1 MAPRPYSKHGLN
13 PIRRRVMVDGL
24 EAVDKRSA
32 PARALWSW
40 RRDLV
45 ADLGGEA
52 AVTAQQ
58 RALVEVATRTKLYV
72 DHLDAYLMQQ
82 RSLINRK
89 KKTVLPV
96 LLQRQALA
104 DSLAKYMNML
114 GLERR
119 SKPVPTLDEYLA
131 SSYAPTAARE
141 DSGAPEAPEAK
152 PEAPEGNT
160 GGVEGEK

>member
-1 MAPRPYSKHGLN
+1 MVEGLT
-13 PIRRRVMVDGL
+13 
-24 EAVDKRSA
+24 AVDKRSA

-45 ADLGGEA
+45 RDLGGEA

-58 RALVEVATRTKLYV
+58 RALVEVVTRTKLYV
-72 DHLDAYLMQQ
+72 DHLDAFLMQQ
-82 RSLINRK
+82 RSLINKTRK
-89 KKTVLPV
+89 TMLPV

-119 SKPVPTLDEYLA
+119 ARPVPSLDEYLA
-131 SSYAPTAARE
+131 ASYAPTAGTK
-141 DSGAPEAPEAK
+141 DSEAASEALEGQ
-152 PEAPEGNT
+152 PEAPEGST
-160 GGVEGEK
+160 AG